1 MSPKPESM
9 NPNPKINQD
18 HLQVPQAIFASYM
31 TRALNYFASLGILM
45 RQGRRRGTVT
55 KSLCWLVSMEKKH
68 YEMRQNYTTFLSFNA
83 TIQRNRG

>member
-1 MSPKPESM
+1 MSPKPESV

-18 HLQVPQAIFASYM
+18 QLQVPKAIFASYM

-55 KSLCWLVSMEKKH
+55 KSFCWLVRMDKKH
-68 YEMRQNYTTFLSFNA
+68 YEMRQNYTTFLSFDA
-83 TIQRNRG
+83 TIQTNLG

>member
-55 KSLCWLVSMEKKH
+55 KSFCWLVRMEKKH
-68 YEMRQNYTTFLSFNA
+68 CEIRRLYPSMLTFKG
-83 TIQRNRG
+83 I

>member
-31 TRALNYFASLGILM
+31 IRALNYFASLRILM
-45 RQGRRRGTVT
+45 RQGRRGTVT
-55 KSLCWLVSMEKKH
+55 KSFCLLVSMEKKH
-68 YEMRQNYTTFLSFNA
+68 CEIRRFYPSMLTFKGIEVNY
-83 TIQRNRG
+83 